1 MGVLLSSS
9 NLLKTFGVGVD
20 VAQQLATDKAL
31 RRKPSAADVADVTNE
46 VTGDVTSLQD
56 AVAELQGQVVT
67 GVAIGTPTTD
77 VPHTLGRIPAGAIVI
92 LFDGGTGGETHCS
105 EVTIDKVVIASSWV
119 GTATVWI
126 V

>member
-31 RRKPSAADVADVTNE
+31 RRKATGSTAAVVTDAITGEVA
-46 VTGDVTSLQD
+46 GLQD
-56 AVAELQGQVVT
+56 VVSALQGQVVEGIT
-67 GVAIGTPTTD
+67 IIDGDTV
-77 VPHTLGRIPAGAIVI
+77 VPHTLGRVPAGAIVI
-92 LFDGGTGGETHCS
+92 LFDDTTGTIMCS
-105 EVTIDKVVIASSWV
+105 ATAIDNVTISSSAE

>member
-9 NLLKTFGVGVD
+9 NLLRTFGKDANVS
-20 VAQQLATDKAL
+20 QQFATDKAL
-31 RRKPSAADVADVTNE
+31 RRKASAADVADVANE

-56 AVAELQGQVVT
+56 AVTELQGQVVT
-67 GVAIGTPTTD
+67 GVACIDGNVD